1 VRAIFSASS
10 GRAYAGS
17 PSTSTPMSSP
27 APSRA
32 LNQRRNDALL
42 DALRL
47 SHWPK
52 VPIEAGPNA
61 ARYAGMTSR
70 AA

>member
-1 VRAIFSASS
+1 
-10 GRAYAGS
+10 
-17 PSTSTPMSSP
+17 MSSP